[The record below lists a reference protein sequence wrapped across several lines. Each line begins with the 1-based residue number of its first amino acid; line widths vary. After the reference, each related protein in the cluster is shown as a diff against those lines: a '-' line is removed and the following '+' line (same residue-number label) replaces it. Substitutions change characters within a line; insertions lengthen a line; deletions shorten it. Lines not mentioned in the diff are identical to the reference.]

1 MRYEADV
8 ISKNIK
14 RKQKI
19 QKILF
24 ILLYILLIPT
34 ILFSLFLIIIEL
46 GNSEEGPSF
55 FNIEIYTVISES
67 MSPRININDLVLVK
81 KGYEIDLYKKGNII
95 SFYKEGEIITHRI
108 EQIVSMG
115 TRPAFI
121 TKGDNN
127 AALDEELVEYDDI
140 IGKVVLTL
148 PKLGAFIALLKNK
161 MFFISVLL
169 LLIGI
174 IYYDNKIKQKKKE
187 RKLDRER
194 YEKKSDFYF

>member
-8 ISKNIK
+8 IAKNVK
-14 RKQKI
+14 RKQKF

-24 ILLYILLIPT
+24 ITLYILLIPT

-46 GNSEEGPSF
+46 GNSKEDPSF
-55 FNIEIYTVISES
+55 FNIEIFTVISDS
-67 MSPRININDLVLVK
+67 MSPRIKINDVVLVK
-81 KGYEIDLYKKGNII
+81 KGYGIDSYKKGNII
-95 SFYKEGEIITHRI
+95 TYLNEGEIITHRI
-108 EQIVSMG
+108 DKVISKDL
-115 TRPAFI
+115 RPAFK

-127 AALDEELVEYDDI
+127 EIVDEYIVEYDDI

-148 PKLGAFIALLKNK
+148 PKLGAFMALLKNK
-161 MFFISVLL
+161 VFFVIVLL

-174 IYYDNKIKQKKKE
+174 VYYDNKSKQKKKE

>member
-19 QKILF
+19 NRILF

-46 GNSEEGPSF
+46 GNSKEGPSF
-55 FNIEIYTVISES
+55 FNIELYTVISES
-67 MSPRININDLVLVK
+67 MSPRLKINDIVIVK
-81 KGYEIDLYKKGNII
+81 KGYEIESYKKGNII
-95 SFYKEGEIITHRI
+95 TFIRDNEVITHRI
-108 EQIVSMG
+108 DRVISADM
-115 TRPAFI
+115 RPAFI

-127 AALDEELVEYDDI
+127 KVEDEEIVKYENI
-140 IGKVVLTL
+140 IGKVVLTM
-148 PKLGAFIALLKNK
+148 PKVGALVNLLKNK
-161 MFFISVLL
+161 LFFVSILCLL
-169 LLIGI
+169 FGI
-174 IYYDNKIKQKKKE
+174 MYFDNKSKKRRQE
-187 RKLDRER
+187 RKLVREK

>member
-19 QKILF
+19 NRILF

-46 GNSEEGPSF
+46 GNSKEGPSF
-55 FNIEIYTVISES
+55 FNIELYTVISES
-67 MSPRININDLVLVK
+67 MSPRLNINDIVIVK
-81 KGYEIDLYKKGNII
+81 KGYEIESYKKGNII
-95 SFYKEGEIITHRI
+95 TFIRDNEVITHRI
-108 EQIVSMG
+108 ERVISADM
-115 TRPAFI
+115 RPAFI

-127 AALDEELVEYDDI
+127 KVEDEEIVKYENI
-140 IGKVVLTL
+140 IGKVVLTM
-148 PKLGAFIALLKNK
+148 PKIGALVNLLKNK
-161 MFFISVLL
+161 LFFVSILCLL
-169 LLIGI
+169 FGI
-174 IYYDNKIKQKKKE
+174 MYFDNKSKKRRQE
-187 RKLDRER
+187 RKLVREK

>member
-46 GNSEEGPSF
+46 GNSKEGPSF
-55 FNIEIYTVISES
+55 FNIELYTVISES
-67 MSPRININDLVLVK
+67 MSPRLNINDIVIVK
-81 KGYEIDLYKKGNII
+81 KGYEIESYKKGNII
-95 SFYKEGEIITHRI
+95 TFIRDNEVITHRI
-108 EQIVSMG
+108 DRVISADM
-115 TRPAFI
+115 RPAFI

-127 AALDEELVEYDDI
+127 KVEDEEIVKYENI
-140 IGKVVLTL
+140 IGKVVLTM
-148 PKLGAFIALLKNK
+148 PKIGALVNLLKNK
-161 MFFISVLL
+161 LFFVSILCLL
-169 LLIGI
+169 FGI
-174 IYYDNKIKQKKKE
+174 MYFDNKSKKRRQE
-187 RKLDRER
+187 RKLVREK

>member
-19 QKILF
+19 NRILF

-46 GNSEEGPSF
+46 GNSKEGPSF
-55 FNIEIYTVISES
+55 FNIELYTVISES
-67 MSPRININDLVLVK
+67 MSPRLNINDIVIVK
-81 KGYEIDLYKKGNII
+81 KGYEIESYKKGNII
-95 SFYKEGEIITHRI
+95 TFIRANEVITHRI
-108 EQIVSMG
+108 ERVISADM
-115 TRPAFI
+115 RPAFI

-127 AALDEELVEYDDI
+127 KVEDEDLVKYEDI
-140 IGKVVLTL
+140 IGKVVLTM
-148 PKLGAFIALLKNK
+148 PKVGALVNLLKNK
-161 MFFISVLL
+161 LFFVSILCLL
-169 LLIGI
+169 FGI
-174 IYYDNKIKQKKKE
+174 MYFDNKSKKRRQE
-187 RKLDRER
+187 RKLVREK

>member
-19 QKILF
+19 NRILF

-46 GNSEEGPSF
+46 GNSKEGPSF
-55 FNIEIYTVISES
+55 FNIELYTVISES
-67 MSPRININDLVLVK
+67 MSPRLNINDIVIVK
-81 KGYEIDLYKKGNII
+81 KGYEIESYKKGNII
-95 SFYKEGEIITHRI
+95 TFIRGNEVITHRI
-108 EQIVSMG
+108 ERVISADM
-115 TRPAFI
+115 RPAFI

-127 AALDEELVEYDDI
+127 KVEDEDLVKYEDI
-140 IGKVVLTL
+140 IGKVVLTM
-148 PKLGAFIALLKNK
+148 PKIGALVNLLKNK
-161 MFFISVLL
+161 FFFVSILCLL
-169 LLIGI
+169 FGI
-174 IYYDNKIKQKKKE
+174 MHFDNKSKKRRQE
-187 RKLDRER
+187 RKLVREK

>member
-19 QKILF
+19 NRILF

-46 GNSEEGPSF
+46 GNSKEGPSF
-55 FNIEIYTVISES
+55 FNIELYTVISES
-67 MSPRININDLVLVK
+67 MSPRLNINDIVIVK
-81 KGYEIDLYKKGNII
+81 KGYEIESYKKGNII
-95 SFYKEGEIITHRI
+95 TFIRDNEVITHRI
-108 EQIVSMG
+108 DRVISADM
-115 TRPAFI
+115 RPAFI

-127 AALDEELVEYDDI
+127 KVEDEEIVKYENI
-140 IGKVVLTL
+140 IGKVVLTM
-148 PKLGAFIALLKNK
+148 PKIGALVNLLKNK
-161 MFFISVLL
+161 LFFVSILCLL
-169 LLIGI
+169 FGI
-174 IYYDNKIKQKKKE
+174 MYFDNKSKKRRQE
-187 RKLDRER
+187 RKLVREK

>member
-46 GNSEEGPSF
+46 GNSKEGPSF
-55 FNIEIYTVISES
+55 FNIELYTVISES
-67 MSPRININDLVLVK
+67 MSPRLNINDIVIVK
-81 KGYEIDLYKKGNII
+81 KGYEIESYKKGNII
-95 SFYKEGEIITHRI
+95 TFIRANEVITHRI
-108 EQIVSMG
+108 ERVISADM
-115 TRPAFI
+115 RPAFI

-127 AALDEELVEYDDI
+127 KVEDEDLVKYEDI
-140 IGKVVLTL
+140 IGKVVLTM
-148 PKLGAFIALLKNK
+148 PKIGALVNLLKNK
-161 MFFISVLL
+161 LFFVSILCLL
-169 LLIGI
+169 FGI
-174 IYYDNKIKQKKKE
+174 MYFDNKSKKRRQE
-187 RKLDRER
+187 RKLVREK

>member
-19 QKILF
+19 NRILF

-46 GNSEEGPSF
+46 GNSKEGPSF
-55 FNIEIYTVISES
+55 FNIELYTVISES
-67 MSPRININDLVLVK
+67 MSPRLNINDIVIVK
-81 KGYEIDLYKKGNII
+81 KGYEIESYKKGNII
-95 SFYKEGEIITHRI
+95 TFIRGNEVITHRI
-108 EQIVSMG
+108 ERVISADM
-115 TRPAFI
+115 RPAFI

-127 AALDEELVEYDDI
+127 KVEDEDLVKYEDI
-140 IGKVVLTL
+140 IGKVVLTM
-148 PKLGAFIALLKNK
+148 PKVGALVNLLKNK
-161 MFFISVLL
+161 LFFVSILCLL
-169 LLIGI
+169 FGI
-174 IYYDNKIKQKKKE
+174 MYFDNKSKKRRQE
-187 RKLDRER
+187 RKLVREK

>member
-19 QKILF
+19 NRILF

-46 GNSEEGPSF
+46 GNSKEGPSF
-55 FNIEIYTVISES
+55 FNIELYTVISES
-67 MSPRININDLVLVK
+67 MSPRLNINDIVIVK
-81 KGYEIDLYKKGNII
+81 KGYEIESYKKGNII
-95 SFYKEGEIITHRI
+95 TFIRDNEVITHRI
-108 EQIVSMG
+108 DRVISADM
-115 TRPAFI
+115 RPAFI

-127 AALDEELVEYDDI
+127 KVEDEELVKYENI
-140 IGKVVLTL
+140 IGKVVLTM
-148 PKLGAFIALLKNK
+148 PKVGALVNLLKNK
-161 MFFISVLL
+161 LFFVSILCLL
-169 LLIGI
+169 FGI
-174 IYYDNKIKQKKKE
+174 MYFDNKSKKRRQE
-187 RKLDRER
+187 RKLVREK

>member
-19 QKILF
+19 NRILF

-46 GNSEEGPSF
+46 GNSKEGPSF
-55 FNIEIYTVISES
+55 FNIELYTVISES
-67 MSPRININDLVLVK
+67 MSPRLKINDIVIVK
-81 KGYEIDLYKKGNII
+81 KGYEIESYKKGNII
-95 SFYKEGEIITHRI
+95 TFIRDNEVITHRI
-108 EQIVSMG
+108 DRVISADM
-115 TRPAFI
+115 RPAFI

-127 AALDEELVEYDDI
+127 KVEDEEIVKYENI
-140 IGKVVLTL
+140 VGKVVLTM
-148 PKLGAFIALLKNK
+148 PKIGALVNLLKNK
-161 MFFISVLL
+161 LFFVSILCLL
-169 LLIGI
+169 FGI
-174 IYYDNKIKQKKKE
+174 MYFDNKSKKRRQE
-187 RKLDRER
+187 RKLVREK

>member
-19 QKILF
+19 NRILF

-46 GNSEEGPSF
+46 GNSKEGPSF
-55 FNIEIYTVISES
+55 LNIELYTVISES
-67 MSPRININDLVLVK
+67 MSPRLKINDIVIVK
-81 KGYEIDLYKKGNII
+81 KGYEIESYKKGNII
-95 SFYKEGEIITHRI
+95 TFIRDNEVITHRI
-108 EQIVSMG
+108 DRVISADM
-115 TRPAFI
+115 RPAFI

-127 AALDEELVEYDDI
+127 KVEDEELVKYENI
-140 IGKVVLTL
+140 IGKVVLTM
-148 PKLGAFIALLKNK
+148 PKVGALVNLLQNK
-161 MFFISVLL
+161 LFFVSILCLL
-169 LLIGI
+169 FGI
-174 IYYDNKIKQKKKE
+174 MYFDNKSKKRRQE
-187 RKLDRER
+187 RKLVREK

>member
-46 GNSEEGPSF
+46 GNSKEGPSF
-55 FNIEIYTVISES
+55 FYIEIYTVISES
-67 MSPRININDLVLVK
+67 MSPRIKINDIVLVK
-81 KGYEIDLYKKGNII
+81 KGYEIDSYKKGNII
-95 SFYKEGEIITHRI
+95 SFYKEGEVITHRI
-108 EQIVSMG
+108 DQIVSMG
-115 TRPAFI
+115 MRPAFI

-127 AALDEELVEYDDI
+127 AAADEELVEYDDI

-148 PKLGAFIALLKNK
+148 PKLGAIMALLKNK
-161 MFFISVLL
+161 LFFGSVLL

-174 IYYDNKIKQKKKE
+174 TYYDNKIKQKKKE

>member
-46 GNSEEGPSF
+46 GNSKEGPSF

-67 MSPRININDLVLVK
+67 MSPRIKINDIILVK
-81 KGYEIDLYKKGNII
+81 KGYEIDSYKKGNII
-95 SFYKEGEIITHRI
+95 SFYKEGEVITHRI
-108 EQIVSMG
+108 DQIVSMG
-115 TRPAFI
+115 MRPAFI

-127 AALDEELVEYDDI
+127 AAADEELVEYDDI

-148 PKLGAFIALLKNK
+148 PKLGAFMALLKNK
-161 MFFISVLL
+161 LFFGSVVL

-174 IYYDNKIKQKKKE
+174 TYYDNKIKQKKKE

>member
-19 QKILF
+19 NRILF

-46 GNSEEGPSF
+46 GNSKEGPSF
-55 FNIEIYTVISES
+55 FNIELYTVISES
-67 MSPRININDLVLVK
+67 MSPRLNINDIVIVK
-81 KGYEIDLYKKGNII
+81 KGYEIESYKKGNII
-95 SFYKEGEIITHRI
+95 TFIRDNEVITHRI
-108 EQIVSMG
+108 DRVISADM
-115 TRPAFI
+115 RPAFI

-127 AALDEELVEYDDI
+127 KVEDEEIVKYENI
-140 IGKVVLTL
+140 IGKVVLTM
-148 PKLGAFIALLKNK
+148 PKVGALVNLLKNK
-161 MFFISVLL
+161 LFFVSILCLL
-169 LLIGI
+169 FGI
-174 IYYDNKIKQKKKE
+174 MYFDNKSKKRRQE
-187 RKLDRER
+187 RKLVREK

>member
-19 QKILF
+19 NRILF

-46 GNSEEGPSF
+46 GNSKEGPSF
-55 FNIEIYTVISES
+55 FNIELYTVISES
-67 MSPRININDLVLVK
+67 MSPRLKINDIVIVK
-81 KGYEIDLYKKGNII
+81 KGYEIESYKKGNII
-95 SFYKEGEIITHRI
+95 TFIRDNEVITHRI
-108 EQIVSMG
+108 DRVISADM
-115 TRPAFI
+115 RPAFI

-127 AALDEELVEYDDI
+127 KVEDEELVKYENI
-140 IGKVVLTL
+140 IGKVVLTM
-148 PKLGAFIALLKNK
+148 PKVGALVNLLQNK
-161 MFFISVLL
+161 LFFVSILCLL
-169 LLIGI
+169 FGI
-174 IYYDNKIKQKKKE
+174 MYFDNKSKKRRQE
-187 RKLDRER
+187 RKLVREK

>member
-19 QKILF
+19 NRILF

-46 GNSEEGPSF
+46 GNSKEGPSF
-55 FNIEIYTVISES
+55 FNIELYTVISES
-67 MSPRININDLVLVK
+67 MSPRLKINDIVIVK
-81 KGYEIDLYKKGNII
+81 KGYEIESYKKGNII
-95 SFYKEGEIITHRI
+95 TFIRDNEVITHRI
-108 EQIVSMG
+108 DRVISADM
-115 TRPAFI
+115 RPAFI

-127 AALDEELVEYDDI
+127 KVEDEELVKYENI
-140 IGKVVLTL
+140 IGKVVLTM
-148 PKLGAFIALLKNK
+148 PKVGALVNLLKNK
-161 MFFISVLL
+161 LFFVSILCLL
-169 LLIGI
+169 FGI
-174 IYYDNKIKQKKKE
+174 MYFDNKSKKRRQE
-187 RKLDRER
+187 RKLVREK

>member
-19 QKILF
+19 NRILF

-46 GNSEEGPSF
+46 GNSKEGPSF
-55 FNIEIYTVISES
+55 FNIELYTVISES
-67 MSPRININDLVLVK
+67 MSPRLKINDIVIVK
-81 KGYEIDLYKKGNII
+81 KGYEIESYKKGNII
-95 SFYKEGEIITHRI
+95 TFIRDNEVITHRI
-108 EQIVSMG
+108 DRVISADM
-115 TRPAFI
+115 RPAFI

-127 AALDEELVEYDDI
+127 KVEDEEIVKYENI
-140 IGKVVLTL
+140 IGKVVLTM
-148 PKLGAFIALLKNK
+148 PKIGALVNLLKNK
-161 MFFISVLL
+161 LFFVSILCLL
-169 LLIGI
+169 FGI
-174 IYYDNKIKQKKKE
+174 MYFDNKSKKRRQE
-187 RKLDRER
+187 RKLVREK

>member
-19 QKILF
+19 NRILF

-46 GNSEEGPSF
+46 GNSKEGPSF
-55 FNIEIYTVISES
+55 FNIELYTVISES
-67 MSPRININDLVLVK
+67 MSPRLNINDIVIVK
-81 KGYEIDLYKKGNII
+81 KGYEIESYKKGNII
-95 SFYKEGEIITHRI
+95 TFIRGNEVITHRI
-108 EQIVSMG
+108 DRVISADM
-115 TRPAFI
+115 RPAFI

-127 AALDEELVEYDDI
+127 KVEDEDLVKYEDI
-140 IGKVVLTL
+140 IGKVVLTM
-148 PKLGAFIALLKNK
+148 PKIGALVNLLKNK
-161 MFFISVLL
+161 FFFVSILCLL
-169 LLIGI
+169 FGI
-174 IYYDNKIKQKKKE
+174 MYFDNKSKKRRQE
-187 RKLDRER
+187 RKLVREK

>member
-46 GNSEEGPSF
+46 GNSKEGPSF
-55 FNIEIYTVISES
+55 FNIELYTVISES
-67 MSPRININDLVLVK
+67 MSPRLKINDIVIVK
-81 KGYEIDLYKKGNII
+81 KGYEIESYKKGNII
-95 SFYKEGEIITHRI
+95 TFIRDNEVITHRI
-108 EQIVSMG
+108 DRVISADM
-115 TRPAFI
+115 RPAFI

-127 AALDEELVEYDDI
+127 KVEDEELVKYENI
-140 IGKVVLTL
+140 IGKVVLTM
-148 PKLGAFIALLKNK
+148 PKVGALVNLLKNK
-161 MFFISVLL
+161 LFFVSILCLL
-169 LLIGI
+169 FGI
-174 IYYDNKIKQKKKE
+174 MYFENKSKKRRQE
-187 RKLDRER
+187 RKLVREK

>member
-19 QKILF
+19 NRILF

-46 GNSEEGPSF
+46 GNSKEGPSF
-55 FNIEIYTVISES
+55 FNIELYTVISES
-67 MSPRININDLVLVK
+67 MSPRLNINDIVIVK
-81 KGYEIDLYKKGNII
+81 KGYEIESYKKGNII
-95 SFYKEGEIITHRI
+95 TFIRDNEVITHRI
-108 EQIVSMG
+108 DRVISADM
-115 TRPAFI
+115 RPAFI

-127 AALDEELVEYDDI
+127 KVEDEDLVKYEDI
-140 IGKVVLTL
+140 IGKVVLTM
-148 PKLGAFIALLKNK
+148 PKIGALVNLLKNK
-161 MFFISVLL
+161 LFFVSILCLL
-169 LLIGI
+169 FGI
-174 IYYDNKIKQKKKE
+174 MHFDNKSKKRRQE
-187 RKLDRER
+187 RKLVREK

>member
-46 GNSEEGPSF
+46 GNSKEGPSF

-81 KGYEIDLYKKGNII
+81 KGYEIDSYKKGNII
-95 SFYKEGEIITHRI
+95 SFYHEGEIITHRI

-115 TRPAFI
+115 MKPAFI

-127 AALDEELVEYDDI
+127 AATDEELVEYDDI

-161 MFFISVLL
+161 LFFTSVLIL
-169 LLIGI
+169 LVGI
-174 IYYDNKIKQKKKE
+174 IYFDNKIKQKKKE

>member
-19 QKILF
+19 NRILF

-46 GNSEEGPSF
+46 GNSKEGPSF
-55 FNIEIYTVISES
+55 FNIELYTVISES
-67 MSPRININDLVLVK
+67 MSPRLNINDIVIVK
-81 KGYEIDLYKKGNII
+81 KGYEIESYKKGNII
-95 SFYKEGEIITHRI
+95 TFIRGNEVITHRI
-108 EQIVSMG
+108 ERVISADM
-115 TRPAFI
+115 RPAFI

-127 AALDEELVEYDDI
+127 KVEDEDLVKYEDI
-140 IGKVVLTL
+140 IGKVVLTM
-148 PKLGAFIALLKNK
+148 PKIGALVNLLKNK
-161 MFFISVLL
+161 LFFVSILCLL
-169 LLIGI
+169 FGI
-174 IYYDNKIKQKKKE
+174 MYFDNKSKKRRQE
-187 RKLDRER
+187 RKLVREK

>member
-46 GNSEEGPSF
+46 GNSKEGPSF
-55 FNIEIYTVISES
+55 FNIELYTVISES
-67 MSPRININDLVLVK
+67 MSPRLNINDIVIVK
-81 KGYEIDLYKKGNII
+81 KGYEIESYKKGNII
-95 SFYKEGEIITHRI
+95 TFIRGNEVITHRI
-108 EQIVSMG
+108 ERVISADM
-115 TRPAFI
+115 RPAFI

-127 AALDEELVEYDDI
+127 KVEDEDLVKYEDI
-140 IGKVVLTL
+140 IGKVVLTM
-148 PKLGAFIALLKNK
+148 PKVGALVNLLKNK
-161 MFFISVLL
+161 LFFVSILCLL
-169 LLIGI
+169 FGI
-174 IYYDNKIKQKKKE
+174 MYFDNKSKKRRQE
-187 RKLDRER
+187 RKLVREK